1 MSTTASRWK
10 LARHRLADDTVA
22 VALLWAGFFVFVTMV
37 TLGVSAFRPIEVSGW
52 EVGSQL
58 PRWFL
63 GGIGVYLT
71 AVYLPLYIAHGYTR
85 REFLAQ
91 APVATAAT
99 VAVAALLMT
108 VGYGL
113 ERVIYGVADW
123 PQVLQQSH
131 LFAAPDQYGLIL
143 LEFLLLFAVWAAAGA
158 LGGAGFYRGPASG
171 LAVTPVAL
179 AMVGL
184 AEAVL
189 NPGFFE
195 LVTAI
200 AGELGLQPEG
210 VSITAAI
217 GVGVGAVALGS
228 ALTWLLVR
236 DLPVRSQR
244 T

>member
-1 MSTTASRWK
+1 MSRTPPRWE
-10 LARHRLADDTVA
+10 LARHRLADDTMA
-22 VALLWAGFFVFVTMV
+22 VALLWAGFFVFVTLV
-37 TLGVSAFRPIEVSGW
+37 TLVVSAFRPIEISGW
-52 EVGSQL
+52 EVASQL
-58 PRWFL
+58 PRWFV

-91 APVATAAT
+91 APLATAAT
-99 VAVAALLMT
+99 VGVAALLMT

-113 ERVIYGVADW
+113 ERVVYGLADW
-123 PQVLQQSH
+123 PQTLQQSH

-143 LEFLLLFAVWAAAGA
+143 LEFLVLFSVWAAAGA
-158 LGGAGFYRGPASG
+158 LCGAGFYRGPAPG

-200 AGELGLQPEG
+200 AAGLGMQPTT
-210 VSITAAI
+210 VSTTTAVGI
-217 GVGVGAVALGS
+217 GVGAVVTGS
-228 ALTWLLVR
+228 AVTWALVR
-236 DLPVRSQR
+236 DLPVRSHQ